1 VIRNEGLVVFI
12 YDGSH
17 AGRIRE
23 SGAELLEGFN
33 ERAVQDR
40 RLFQLGAEGLLLVYE
55 LQQDDD
61 VEIEVLVG
69 ADLDSDERSK
79 LADHERSDPGWLY
92 APSGRIFIDTYN
104 TLRAI
109 PEAPDARGATVTV
122 ESGHYSVWLHRIP
135 LSAVEATRYPQ
146 DVLVLRPLARRPRG
160 KRRFWWPAPTLGA
173 AAAAPPTPKA
183 GAVVGRGYAGRIL
196 FLAEGEYVLNIDPDT
211 GTLLGLRPGTRLLVE
226 VTDEGLELEAI
237 YMGADVR
244 ELREATPLAERR
256 QAQVDELAQAHWA
269 SGTDFEGTLLLC
281 SRVCRGAKVP
291 NSLHGRWV
299 ACRVSCAGP

>member
-1 VIRNEGLVVFI
+1 
-12 YDGSH
+12 
-17 AGRIRE
+17 
-23 SGAELLEGFN
+23 
-33 ERAVQDR
+33 
-40 RLFQLGAEGLLLVYE
+40 
-55 LQQDDD
+55 
-61 VEIEVLVG
+61 VLVG

-104 TLRAI
+104 TL
-109 PEAPDARGATVTV
+109 P
-122 ESGHYSVWLHRIP
+122 
-135 LSAVEATRYPQ
+135 RYPQ

-244 ELREATPLAERR
+244 ELREAAPLAERR